1 MAQQDGGV
9 AAERAYRPSYW
20 RTAVFVPSVL
30 VQTLALAVVTMFMR
44 CISRGAA
51 FGVGRLWSWIWLAM
65 FGVKVSVH
73 GLERLERGKRYVFVC
88 NHQSASDIPLLYG
101 SLPFR
106 ISFISKKELMQIPV
120 FGWGTAAA
128 GHIAIDRSNARKARK
143 TIAAALEKLRR
154 GNASLVIFPE
164 GTRSADGVV
173 GEFKTGSFRLAI
185 DAGVEVVPL
194 AIHDT
199 CRIQPKGSWVIH
211 PGPVSLSVGEPISV
225 DGLLRNDKAALA
237 RTVRSR
243 VVEMLGQDEQ
253 TPAAAD

>member
-9 AAERAYRPSYW
+9 GGDSLYRPSYW
-20 RTAVFVPSVL
+20 RTVLFTPAVIAETL
-30 VQTLALAVVTMFMR
+30 TLATVTLFMR

-51 FGVGRLWSWIWLAM
+51 FGVGRVWSWIWLWM
-65 FGVKVSVH
+65 FGARVTVH
-73 GLERLERGKRYVFVC
+73 GLDRLERGKRYVFVS
-88 NHQSASDIPLLYG
+88 NHQSACDIPLLYG

-106 ISFISKKELMQIPV
+106 ISFISKKELMQIPI

-164 GTRSADGVV
+164 GTRSADGTV

-194 AIHDT
+194 AIQGT
-199 CRIQPKGSWVIH
+199 RRVQPKGSWVVH
-211 PGPVSLSVGEPISV
+211 PGPVSLSIGEPIPV
-225 DGLLRNDKAALA
+225 EGLLRNDKAGLA
-237 RTVRSR
+237 QMVRSR
-243 VVEMLGQDEQ
+243 VLELMID
-253 TPAAAD
+253 DR

>member
-9 AAERAYRPSYW
+9 GGEEGYRPSYW
-20 RTAVFVPSVL
+20 RTVLSVPVVL
-30 VQTLALAVVTMFMR
+30 VGTFVLASVTMFMR

-51 FGVGRLWSWIWLAM
+51 FGVGRVWSWLWLGM
-65 FGVKVSVH
+65 FGVRVSVH
-73 GLERLERGKRYVFVC
+73 GLEKLERGKRYVFVS

-101 SLPFR
+101 CLPFR
-106 ISFISKKELMQIPV
+106 ISFISKKELMQIPI

-164 GTRSADGVV
+164 GTRSADGIVR
-173 GEFKTGSFRLAI
+173 EFKTGSFRLAI

-194 AIHDT
+194 AIRNTRHVQ
-199 CRIQPKGSWVIH
+199 RKGSWVIH
-211 PGPVSLSVGEPISV
+211 PGPVSLSIGDPISV

-237 RTVRSR
+237 QMVRTR
-243 VVEMLGQDEQ
+243 VVAMLGQQE
-253 TPAAAD
+253 